1 MDLPDY
7 IIIFFIFILGAAFG
21 SFLNVVIYRVP
32 AKMSLIKPAS
42 HCGSCKTPVK
52 PFDNIPILSYF
63 ILGGKCRHHHL
74 RGYGSFDHPKRICTL
89 WACGAGRWAPYGL
102 AAH

>member
-32 AKMSLIKPAS
+32 EKNE
-42 HCGSCKTPVK
+42 
-52 PFDNIPILSYF
+52 FDQTGIPLRIL
-63 ILGGKCRHHHL
+63 
-74 RGYGSFDHPKRICTL
+74 
-89 WACGAGRWAPYGL
+89 
-102 AAH
+102 